1 MAKVTNS
8 DKSDYQKLK
17 PKEFLKVSLWVLK
30 FVFNIN
36 KKFTVVAII
45 TSISRK
51 LMDLGNTLIL
61 AKLVDAVATSIQ
73 KGGADLRQM
82 YIFMLVLFIYNIV
95 QTIVNLADGWALT
108 GLRISGRPKI
118 RRKFYTKLKSLGIQT
133 LEQPHINDKIF
144 RADNYLGELTGYL
157 EAYVSIISSVVHVL
171 TLLIIIAGFLPIF
184 LPIII
189 IAIIPG
195 ILFDNRERSRLYR
208 HINENTEG
216 RRKAGAS
223 ENNLTN
229 TKDLQEVTLTQSFSF
244 LDDKF
249 WSFQKNFTDRW
260 RQIVLNWKA
269 GSEIYNL
276 LSGSVLLMFVFKVFL
291 DAFRQ
296 LISVGDTLYRYRF
309 LYQFQDG
316 VISIFR
322 KINDLSEQ
330 AIKMSDV
337 YHVFNMTADFSDGEL
352 LFKKLEAGPEII
364 FDNVSFKYPNA
375 EALVLKELNL
385 KINSGEKVA
394 IVGQNGAG
402 KTTLVKL
409 ICKLYQTSG
418 GEILIN
424 NKKLNDINIKDWHKN
439 IGILFQEYNMY
450 PQLTVKENILM
461 GDAEAPIDEVAIRL
475 AAEQADASEFI
486 NKYTNKYDQI
496 LGEKYKG
503 GVRPSTGQWQKLAIA
518 RFFYRNSP
526 LVIFDEPTA
535 AIDAVSEY
543 NIFNRIYEFFKGK
556 TVIIISHRFSTVR
569 NADRILVIDGGKI
582 AEEGSHEQLMA
593 LNGKYAEAFLLQA
606 KGYVDSIVV

>member
-1 MAKVTNS
+1 MAEITNS

-17 PKEFLKVSLWVLK
+17 PKEFLKVSLWVVK
-30 FVFNIN
+30 FVFNTS
-36 KKFTVVAII
+36 KKFTGVAIV

-61 AKLVDAVATSIQ
+61 AKLVDAVAKSIQ
-73 KGGADLRQM
+73 TKQADLHQM
-82 YIFMLVLFIYNIV
+82 YIFLLVLFIYNIV

-118 RRKFYTKLKSLGIQT
+118 RREFYTKLNSLGIQT
-133 LEQPHINDKIF
+133 LEQPHVNDKIF
-144 RADNYLGELTGYL
+144 RADGYLGGLTTYL
-157 EAYVSIISSVVHVL
+157 EDSVSIISSFVRVV
-171 TLLIIIAGFLPIF
+171 TLLIIIAGFLPLF
-184 LPIII
+184 VPVII

-195 ILFDNRERSRLYR
+195 VLFDKRERSRLYK

-216 RRKAGAS
+216 QRKANAS
-223 ENNLTN
+223 ENDLTN
-229 TKDLQEVTLTQSFSF
+229 TKDLQEVTLTQGFNF
-244 LDDKF
+244 LDNKF
-249 WSFQKNFTDRW
+249 WTFQKYFTGRW
-260 RQIVLNWKA
+260 RQIVFNWRT

-276 LSGSVLLMFVFKVFL
+276 LSDSVLLVFVYKVFL

-309 LYQFQDG
+309 LNQFQG
-316 VISIFR
+316 GIITIFR
-322 KINDLSEQ
+322 EINDLSEQ
-330 AIKMSDV
+330 AIRMVDV
-337 YHVFNMTADFSDGEL
+337 YHVFNMSSDFSEGKL
-352 LFKKLEAGPEII
+352 PFKKLEVGPEIV
-364 FDNVSFKYPNA
+364 FNKVSFKYPNA
-375 EALVLKELNL
+375 EALVLKDLNL
-385 KINSGEKVA
+385 KINSGEKIA

-409 ICKLYQTSG
+409 ICKLYQTSS

-424 NKKLNDINIKDWHKN
+424 NKILNDINIKDWHKN
-439 IGILFQEYNMY
+439 IGILFQDFNMY
-450 PQLTVKENILM
+450 PQLTVKENIIM
-461 GDAEAPIDEVAIRL
+461 GDPEIPVDEVAIRL

-486 NKYTNKYDQI
+486 NKYANKYDQV

-518 RFFYRNSP
+518 RFFYRNAP

-569 NADRILVIDGGKI
+569 NADRILVVDGGKI
-582 AEEGSHEQLMA
+582 IEEGSHEQLMA
-593 LNGKYAEAFLLQA
+593 LNGRYAEAFLLQA
-606 KGYVDSIVV
+606 KGYIDSIAS